1 MKGGAMRTR
10 GMIGGQPRGLLSG
23 QPQGLPLLSGLLVG
37 SLLLLAGQ
45 VAAEPTEW
53 AIARAIT
60 QDRPYAPT
68 ACVEV
73 IQNGGFESGGGVG
86 WQEYSL
92 QDYELVSQFNKRTGE
107 WGAFLGGV
115 NEADDRLSQAV
126 TLPAGAT
133 LTLTA
138 WWSLATDEQPYER
151 YDTLTISLHRADG
164 SLLVTLA
171 TLDNTAEEN
180 TWEKL
185 TFDLTSYA
193 GQNVTIGFAAL
204 TDLSDASDFYL
215 DDITLLACDSDVT
228 PTPTETGAAAT
239 STPTATNTVATS
251 TPTATGAVATST
263 PTVTSTV
270 ATSTPSATRDPALRV
285 IHLPLILK

>member
-1 MKGGAMRTR
+1 MKRDAMR
-10 GMIGGQPRGLLSG
+10 PRGVIGG

-37 SLLLLAGQ
+37 SVLLLAGQ
-45 VAAEPTEW
+45 VAAEPTAW
-53 AIARAIT
+53 AAAKAIT
-60 QDRPYAPT
+60 QDRPYAPA

-92 QDYELVSQFNKRTGE
+92 QGYELVNQYNPWTGV

-126 TLPAGAT
+126 TLPAGAS

-151 YDTLTISLHRADG
+151 YDTLTLSLHRPDG

-180 TWEKL
+180 TWERL

-193 GQNVTIGFAAL
+193 GQNVTIRFAAL

-215 DDITLLACDSDVT
+215 DDVTLLACDSDVT
-228 PTPTETGAAAT
+228 P
-239 STPTATNTVATS
+239 

-285 IHLPLILK
+285 IYLPLILK

>member
-1 MKGGAMRTR
+1 MHTR
-10 GMIGGQPRGLLSG
+10 GMILAI
-23 QPQGLPLLSGLLVG
+23 LSGLLVG
-37 SLLLLAGQ
+37 SALLLAGQ
-45 VAAEPTEW
+45 VAAEPAEW
-53 AIARAIT
+53 ATARAIT
-60 QDRPYAPT
+60 QDRPYAPV
-68 ACVEV
+68 ACVEL

-115 NEADDRLSQAV
+115 NDADDRLSQAV
-126 TLPAGAT
+126 TLPAGAN

-151 YDTLTISLHRADG
+151 YDTLTISLHRPDR

-171 TLDNTAEEN
+171 TLDNTSEEN
-180 TWEKL
+180 TWEQL

-193 GQNVTIGFAAL
+193 GQNVTIEFAAL

-228 PTPTETGAAAT
+228 PTPTDTGAAATSTSTPTATSAAAT
-239 STPTATNTVATS
+239 STPTAT
-251 TPTATGAVATST
+251 G
-263 PTVTSTV
+263 TV
-270 ATSTPSATRDPALRV
+270 ATSTPSATRDPALRAV
-285 IHLPLILK
+285 YLPLILK